1 MFQSPQAEVRDPLQP
16 LRRLGGGPGS
26 GPEEA
31 AQEKIARLYRDHL
44 AKMMAQRPELP
55 PGFPLDHYQR

>member
-1 MFQSPQAEVRDPLQP
+1 MRDPLQP
-16 LRRLGGGPGS
+16 LRRLGGSGVPGPGS

>member
-1 MFQSPQAEVRDPLQP
+1 M
-16 LRRLGGGPGS
+16 PGA
-26 GPEEA
+26 GPEEV

-44 AKMMAQRPELP
+44 AKMMSHRPELP